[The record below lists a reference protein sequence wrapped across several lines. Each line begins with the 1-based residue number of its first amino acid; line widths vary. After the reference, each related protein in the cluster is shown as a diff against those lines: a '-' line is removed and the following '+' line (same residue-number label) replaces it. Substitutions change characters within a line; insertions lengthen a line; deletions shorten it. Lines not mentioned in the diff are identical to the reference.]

1 MAEYKIEYTNK
12 TDKLVKITEQEALNR
27 QMLHDDFTPTGGVM
41 TFIDPIPKSA
51 EELVVEAVEQE
62 TAQAND
68 QALVAYQNYGNLSLA
83 QKDIILKALLG
94 DFISRNRDR
103 YIS

>member
-1 MAEYKIEYTNK
+1 MSYTQTYKTKEERNQYC
-12 TDKLVKITEQEALNR
+12 DEAKGNGYV
-27 QMLHDDFTPTGGVM
+27 MLHDDFTDEGRLLTFDLPTPP
-41 TFIDPIPKSA
+41 TA
-51 EELVVEAVEQE
+51 EELAVEAVEQE